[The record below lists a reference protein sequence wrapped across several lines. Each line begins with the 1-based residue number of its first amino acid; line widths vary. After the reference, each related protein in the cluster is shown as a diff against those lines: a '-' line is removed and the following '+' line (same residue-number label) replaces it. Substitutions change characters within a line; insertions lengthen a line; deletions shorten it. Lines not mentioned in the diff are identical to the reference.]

1 MKKNYL
7 LFSFVFVIGII
18 LLTGCD
24 KKLETTDLS
33 NIYLD
38 NMTIGMKINK
48 DDLTNYTDSD
58 RYSYDYKYKF
68 EEIVIDTNDD
78 DEINYLF
85 ARFDE
90 DYIEIKVNDKSL
102 KKIED
107 VKNVLG
113 NNYQN
118 KNYDREQQLKEYV
131 YKDNDKNIKAE
142 FVYSTND
149 NSLYWIILSK
159 N

>member
-48 DDLTNYTDSD
+48 DDLTSYTDSD

-90 DYIEIKVNDKSL
+90 DYIEIKVNDKNL

-149 NSLYWIILSK
+149 NSLYWIVLSK

>member
-1 MKKNYL
+1 MKKNCL
-7 LFSFVFVIGII
+7 LFCFAFAIGIM

-24 KKLETTDLS
+24 KKLETTNLS

-102 KKIED
+102 NKIED
-107 VKNVLG
+107 VQNVLG

-118 KNYDREQQLKEYV
+118 KNYDREQQLREYV

>member
-102 KKIED
+102 NKIED
-107 VKNVLG
+107 VQNVLG

>member
-1 MKKNYL
+1 
-7 LFSFVFVIGII
+7 
-18 LLTGCD
+18 
-24 KKLETTDLS
+24 
-33 NIYLD
+33 
-38 NMTIGMKINK
+38 MKINK

-102 KKIED
+102 NKIED
-107 VKNVLG
+107 VQNVLG

>member
-48 DDLTNYTDSD
+48 DDLTSYTDSD

>member
-1 MKKNYL
+1 MKKNCL
-7 LFSFVFVIGII
+7 LFFFAFVIGIM

-24 KKLETTDLS
+24 KKLETTNLS

-102 KKIED
+102 NKIED
-107 VKNVLG
+107 VQNVLG

-131 YKDNDKNIKAE
+131 YKDNDKNIKA
-142 FVYSTND
+142 
-149 NSLYWIILSK
+149 
-159 N
+159 

>member
-1 MKKNYL
+1 MKKNCL
-7 LFSFVFVIGII
+7 LFCFAFVIEIM

-24 KKLETTDLS
+24 KKLETTNLS

-102 KKIED
+102 NKIED
-107 VKNVLG
+107 VQNVLG

>member
-7 LFSFVFVIGII
+7 LFSFIFVIGIM

-102 KKIED
+102 NKIED
-107 VKNVLG
+107 VQNVLG
-113 NNYQN
+113 NNYQD

>member
-1 MKKNYL
+1 M
-7 LFSFVFVIGII
+7 
-18 LLTGCD
+18 TGCD

-149 NSLYWIILSK
+149 NSLYWIVLSK

>member
-1 MKKNYL
+1 MKKNCL
-7 LFSFVFVIGII
+7 LFFFAFVIGIM

-24 KKLETTDLS
+24 KKLETTNLS

-58 RYSYDYKYKF
+58 RYSYDYKYMF

-102 KKIED
+102 NKIED
-107 VKNVLG
+107 VQNVLG

-131 YKDNDKNIKAE
+131 YKDNDRNIKAE

>member
-1 MKKNYL
+1 MKKNCL
-7 LFSFVFVIGII
+7 LFCFAFVIGIM
-18 LLTGCD
+18 LLTGCV

-102 KKIED
+102 NKIED
-107 VKNVLG
+107 VQNVLG

>member
-7 LFSFVFVIGII
+7 LFSFIFVIGIM

-102 KKIED
+102 NKIED
-107 VKNVLG
+107 VQNVLG

-149 NSLYWIILSK
+149 NSLHWIILSK

>member
-48 DDLTNYTDSD
+48 DDLTSYTDSD

-149 NSLYWIILSK
+149 NSLYWIVLSK

>member
-1 MKKNYL
+1 MKKNCL
-7 LFSFVFVIGII
+7 LFSFAFIIGIM

-38 NMTIGMKINK
+38 DMTIGMKINK
-48 DDLTNYTDSD
+48 DDLTNYTDS
-58 RYSYDYKYKF
+58 SDYKYKF

-90 DYIEIKVNDKSL
+90 DYVEIKVKDKSL

-118 KNYDREQQLKEYV
+118 KNYDKEQQLKEYV
-131 YKDNDKNIKAE
+131 YKDNDKKIKAE
-142 FVYSTND
+142 FVYSSNN
-149 NSLYWIILSK
+149 NSLC
-159 N
+159 

>member
-1 MKKNYL
+1 MKKNCL
-7 LFSFVFVIGII
+7 LFSFAFIIGIM

-38 NMTIGMKINK
+38 DMTIGMKINK

-58 RYSYDYKYKF
+58 RYSSDYKYKF

-90 DYIEIKVNDKSL
+90 DYVEIKVKDKSL

-118 KNYDREQQLKEYV
+118 KNYDKEQQLKEYV
-131 YKDNDKNIKAE
+131 YKDNDKKIKAE
-142 FVYSTND
+142 FVYSSNN
-149 NSLYWIILSK
+149 NSLC
-159 N
+159 

>member
-149 NSLYWIILSK
+149 NSLYWIVLSK

>member
-1 MKKNYL
+1 MKKNCL
-7 LFSFVFVIGII
+7 LFCFAFVIGIM

-24 KKLETTDLS
+24 KKLETTNLS

-102 KKIED
+102 NKIED
-107 VKNVLG
+107 VQNVLG

>member
-1 MKKNYL
+1 LKN
-7 LFSFVFVIGII
+7 
-18 LLTGCD
+18 
-24 KKLETTDLS
+24 K
-33 NIYLD
+33 
-38 NMTIGMKINK
+38 
-48 DDLTNYTDSD
+48 
-58 RYSYDYKYKF
+58 
-68 EEIVIDTNDD
+68 
-78 DEINYLF
+78 LF

-90 DYIEIKVNDKSL
+90 DYVEIKVNDKSL

-107 VKNVLG
+107 VKNALG

-142 FVYSTND
+142 FVYSTHD

>member
-1 MKKNYL
+1 MKKNCL
-7 LFSFVFVIGII
+7 LFCSAFVIGIM
-18 LLTGCD
+18 LFTGCN
-24 KKLETTDLS
+24 KELETTDLS

-48 DDLTNYTDSD
+48 DNLINYTDSD
-58 RYSYDYKYKF
+58 KYSYNYKYKF
-68 EEIVIDTNDD
+68 EEIVIDINDN

-90 DYIEIKVNDKSL
+90 DYVEIKVNDKSL

-107 VKNVLG
+107 VKKILG

-118 KNYDREQQLKEYV
+118 RNYDREQQLKEYV
-131 YKDNDKNIKAE
+131 YHDNDKKIKAE
-142 FVYSTND
+142 FIYSSND
-149 NSLYWIILSK
+149 NSLCWIILSK